1 MNNELIKEGE
11 SLEILEN
18 GIKIIQSPSLYR
30 FTSDSIL
37 LSKFATVKTGE
48 KVADFCSGSGIV
60 GFHSYSAAQNKFP
73 LTLFEIDGPMSDM
86 SRRSALLN
94 GINGDVNVENCAI
107 QDIPAKYNNYFD
119 VVLCNPPYIRKEDG
133 EMPKD
138 KRIAGCKK
146 EIFLTFE
153 DIANSA
159 KRVLRFKGRLYLCH
173 ITERLAEIIYSL
185 KSCGIEPK
193 KIQFISAVKGK
204 APYLFL
210 LEGVKGGKTGLKI
223 LPQEVN
229 DAVYSFDA
237 DR

>member
-1 MNNELIKEGE
+1 MREGE

-18 GIKIIQSPSLYR
+18 GFKILQSPNFYR

-37 LSKFATVKTGE
+37 LSKFAAVKGGE
-48 KVADFCSGSGIV
+48 RVADFCAGSGIV
-60 GFHSYSAAQNKFP
+60 GYHCYSASKQKFS
-73 LTLFEIDGPMSDM
+73 LTLFEIDKEMSDM

-94 GINGDVNVENCAI
+94 NIDGDVEVINCAV
-107 QDIPAKYNNYFD
+107 QDIPKRYNESFD
-119 VVLCNPPYIRKEDG
+119 VVLCNPPYQRREDG
-133 EMPKD
+133 QPPED
-138 KRIAGCKK
+138 LRIAGCKR
-146 EIFLTFE
+146 ELFLTFD
-153 DIANSA
+153 DIARSA
-159 KRVLRFKGRLYLCH
+159 KRSLRFKGRLYLCH
-173 ITERLAEIIYSL
+173 ITERLADVIYSL
-185 KSCGIEPK
+185 KSYNIEPK
-193 KIQFISAVKGK
+193 KIKFISAVEGK